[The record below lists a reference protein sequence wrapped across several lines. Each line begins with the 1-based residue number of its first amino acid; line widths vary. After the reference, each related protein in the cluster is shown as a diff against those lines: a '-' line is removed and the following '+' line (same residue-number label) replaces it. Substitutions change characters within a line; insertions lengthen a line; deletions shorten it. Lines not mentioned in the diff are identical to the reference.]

1 MPRMNEPSL
10 NILHITPYYAPAYA
24 FGGVVRAV
32 ESLAV
37 AQIKRGHTV
46 TVLTTDSLDHQG
58 RYSGSRDEMRAG
70 VRVVRLVNL
79 SHLLHARLNFA
90 LPRNLKSTADTLI
103 QAADVVHV
111 HEFRTP
117 LTVATAPLAHAANK
131 PVVLSPHGTLTRAT
145 GRSWLKIA
153 WDRIMS
159 PRTAAYIN
167 HIAALTQTEA
177 DDIRELW
184 HKFGY
189 DAPVTVIPNGIDPAP
204 FEHMPDA
211 ANFRQKY
218 GLGDSVIVLFMGR
231 LHARKG
237 VDVLL
242 RAFHNCEASGAK
254 LVIAGPDEGMLAQ
267 LQAAA
272 GNDVI
277 FTGYLDSAA
286 RLQALATADI
296 FALPATGEGLSM
308 AVLEALAAG
317 VPVILSPGCNMPEA
331 ETSGAGV
338 IVEAATAPLTDAL
351 TSLIHD
357 PTRRQNMSH
366 AARQL
371 IREQF
376 SVANVADQ
384 YDAVYRQLL

>member
-46 TVLTTDSLDHQG
+46 TVLTTDSLDHQR
-58 RYSGSRDEMRAG
+58 RYTGLKRETRSG
-70 VRVVRLVNL
+70 VQVVRLVNH
-79 SHLLHARLNFA
+79 SHLLHTRLNLA
-90 LPRNLKSTADTLI
+90 LPRDVKSTASTLI

-131 PVVLSPHGTLTRAT
+131 PVVLSPHGTLTRTT
-145 GRSWLKIA
+145 GRGWLKTA
-153 WDRIMS
+153 WDGIMS
-159 PRTAAYIN
+159 PRTAT
-167 HIAALTQTEA
+167 HIDHIVALTQTEA
-177 DDIRELW
+177 DDTRELW
-184 HKFGY
+184 HEFGY
-189 DAPVTVIPNGIDPAP
+189 ETPVTVIPNGIDPAP

-211 ANFRQKY
+211 ANFRHKY
-218 GLGDSVIVLFMGR
+218 GLDDAVVVLFMGR

-237 VDVLL
+237 VDVLV
-242 RAFHNCEASGAK
+242 RAFQHCEATGAK
-254 LVIAGPDEGMLAQ
+254 LVIAGPDDGMLAQ
-267 LQAAA
+267 LQAIA
-272 GNDVI
+272 GHDVI
-277 FTGYLDSAA
+277 FTGYLDSEA
-286 RLQALATADI
+286 RLEALAAADI
-296 FALPATGEGLSM
+296 FALPATGEGLSV

-338 IVEAATAPLTDAL
+338 IVDASSAPLAEAL
-351 TSLIHD
+351 HDLISD
-357 PTRRQNMSH
+357 PARRQTMSH

-371 IREQF
+371 IRQQF
-376 SVANVADQ
+376 SVAKVADQ
-384 YDAVYRQLL
+384 YDAVYRHLL